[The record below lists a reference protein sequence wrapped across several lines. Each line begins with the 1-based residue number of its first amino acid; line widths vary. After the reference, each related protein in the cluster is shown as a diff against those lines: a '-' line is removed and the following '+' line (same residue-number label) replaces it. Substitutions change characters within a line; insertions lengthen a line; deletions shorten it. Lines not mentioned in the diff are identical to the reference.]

1 MTIAFTGGGTG
12 GHFYPLIAI
21 AEAVRDIARER
32 RLIEPRL
39 YYLAPSPF
47 DEQALLE
54 QGIVFQ
60 KIPAGKMRRYASWR
74 NIVDPFITLWG
85 YLACLVTLF
94 RIYPDV
100 LISKGGYA
108 SVPAV
113 LAAKT
118 LGIPI
123 IVHES
128 DSKPG
133 RANLLASKLAAR
145 VAISFDDS
153 IRYFPEKVRSKIART
168 GIPLRKEIA
177 QLEPEGAVQELGL
190 DPAVPT
196 ILIIGGSSGSER
208 INETVLAALPELV
221 SFANVI
227 HQTGKAN
234 FTTVEGTSKV
244 VLMKDAHAQRY
255 HPFAYLSALSLRRA
269 ASAAS
274 LVVSRAGATAIAE
287 ISLWRRPAILIPIPE
302 DVSHDQRLNAYSYA
316 RTGAAIVLEQAN
328 LTPHVLAS
336 EAKRVLSD
344 PQLAAQMGQA
354 GGSFSDNDAARL
366 LAEAAIQFGLSHED
380 DAAPPAAPV
389 PTTPAA

>member
-1 MTIAFTGGGTG
+1 MTIAFTGSGTG
-12 GHFYPLIAI
+12 GHFYPNIAI

-39 YYLAPSPF
+39 YYLAPTPF

-54 QGIVFQ
+54 QGIAYQ
-60 KIPAGKMRRYASWR
+60 KIPAGKLRRYASWR

-85 YLACLVTLF
+85 YLACLVALF

-153 IRYFPEKVRSKIART
+153 IRYFPEKVRTKIART
-168 GIPLRKEIA
+168 GIPLRKGIA

-190 DPAVPT
+190 DPSVPT

-234 FTTVEGTSKV
+234 FATVEGTSKV

-274 LVVSRAGATAIAE
+274 LIVSRAGATAIAE

-336 EAKRVLSD
+336 EARRVLFD
-344 PQLAAQMGQA
+344 PQLAATMGQA
-354 GGSFSDNDAARL
+354 GASFSDNDAARL
-366 LAEAAIQFGLSHED
+366 LAEAAIGFALSHED
-380 DAAPPAAPV
+380 DAAPPAGPA
-389 PTTPAA
+389 PAA